1 MSLEASMG
9 TSGKKHRYL
18 SLEKISAGMV
28 LADDLLDRQG
38 HVLLPAGISLT
49 ENMLKSLAHHEVH
62 QVCILVDV
70 QEDISAPSQQEK
82 LARLEQLFRMTPR
95 SAATDSLYTYL
106 KNYREQEMI

>member
-1 MSLEASMG
+1 MG

-28 LADDLLDRQG
+28 LADDLLDKQG

-49 ENMLKSLAHHEVH
+49 DNMLKSLAHHEVH
-62 QVCILVDV
+62 QVSILMDVVD
-70 QEDISAPSQQEK
+70 DINLPSPQEK
-82 LARLEQLFRMTPR
+82 LARLEQLFRITPR
-95 SAATDSLYTYL
+95 SAATESLYVYL